1 MYAQASSAENYFDT
15 DNFGMKE
22 NEAYG
27 TAQQRNVVVTQ
38 PNEAYGTAQQ
48 RNVVVTQPNE
58 AYGTLEEDYVT
69 VV

>member
-1 MYAQASSAENYFDT
+1 MSCIKPSLVDLYNVYAQASSAENYFDT

-38 PNEAYGTAQQ
+38 Q
-48 RNVVVTQPNE
+48 NE

>member
-1 MYAQASSAENYFDT
+1 
-15 DNFGMKE
+15 MKPMVQHNKAMLYRLSRMKLME
-22 NEAYG
+22 QHM
-27 TAQQRNVVVTQ
+27 QQRNVVVTQ
-38 PNEAYGTAQQ
+38 QNEAYGTAQQ